1 VIKEAGR
8 VVAIDENC
16 LWVETI
22 QSSTCSSC
30 SAQKGCGQGMV
41 AKWTGKTVQ
50 IPVLLEGRSPEQFSL
65 HDEIEL
71 GIPENVVVAGSLFVY
86 LTPLF
91 GLVVGALALQWW
103 LASELTAI
111 IGAVLG
117 FGLGALVVRWHSFR
131 HKYDRRVQPVIL
143 DGQEPLQWSTASE
156 GRCTT
161 GPTPSVKG

>member
-1 VIKEAGR
+1 MIKEAGR
-8 VVAIDENC
+8 VVALDEHC
-16 LWVETI
+16 LWVETV

-41 AKWTGKTVQ
+41 AKWTGKAVQ
-50 IPVLLEGRSPEQFSL
+50 IPVLLNGRSPDQFSI

-91 GLVVGALALQWW
+91 GLVAGALVLQWW
-103 LASELTAI
+103 LGSEAAAMA
-111 IGAVLG
+111 GAVLG
-117 FGLGALVVRWHSFR
+117 FSFGALMVRLHSFKHR
-131 HKYDRRVQPVIL
+131 YDPRVQPVIL
-143 DGQEPLQWSTASE
+143 DGEQPLQWSAASE

-161 GPTPSVKG
+161 GPTPSMDH